1 MKLIV
6 GLGNPGAEY
15 QNSRH
20 NLGFIAIDYLADRP
34 DGRRTLSRPEAA
46 VVETTDLYEQKR
58 SGRTGRR
65 GFL

>member
-20 NLGFIAIDYLADRP
+20 NLGFIAIDYLADKL
-34 DGRRTLSRPEAA
+34 GLEFNKNKFFAQTAEG
-46 VVETTDLYEQKR
+46 LYHGQ
-58 SGRTGRR
+58 
-65 GFL
+65 